1 MQTTIKKEITFS
13 GVALHTGRDVK
24 VRILPAEED
33 SGVRFIRKDLPGFPA
48 IKADGANVVNTNYA
62 TTLGY
67 GGVTVSTVE
76 HILAAL
82 YGLGV
87 DNVDVEVF
95 GSEIPILDGSA
106 GEFIRKIEAV
116 GITHLMAEREY
127 LVIKRP
133 IKVSE
138 GDKYLMLLPSDEPGL
153 RIDYS
158 IDFSH
163 PVLSKQ
169 IFSRHCTREVFINE
183 IGNARTF
190 GFLSD
195 IEMLRANGLAMGGSL
210 SNAVVV
216 GDRDILNKDGL
227 RYPDEFVRHKAL
239 DLIGDLSLVG
249 APVSGQLI
257 AHRSGHAL
265 NHRLLQK
272 IVRHRPRWEL
282 ERGNVRRLHYN
293 NNSERREAVGL

>member
-1 MQTTIKKEITFS
+1 MQTTTKKEITFS
-13 GVALHTGRDVK
+13 GVGLHTGRDVR

-33 SGVRFIRKDLPGFPA
+33 SGVRFIRKDLPGFPS

-62 TTLGY
+62 TTLGA

-87 DNVDVEVF
+87 DNVDIEVY

-106 GEFIRKIEAV
+106 GEFIKKIEAV
-116 GITHLMAEREY
+116 GLSHLMAEREY

-138 GDKYLMLLPSDEPGL
+138 GDKYLMLLPSNEPGL

-169 IFSRHCTREVFINE
+169 IFSRHCTREVFIDE

-216 GDRDILNKDGL
+216 GDSDILNKDGL

-249 APVSGQLI
+249 APVSGLLI

-282 ERGNVRRLHYN
+282 ERGNVTRLHYN
-293 NNSERREAVGL
+293 TERREAVGL